1 MGREKGERGGWK
13 PGRSRF
19 GIFLHI
25 TSFPKLDHAHLRVKK
40 CSAFRLGRSDLA
52 NRNTGCLV
60 QFQIRL
66 STSKFFAIFEHILP
80 SKYYL
85 PEMQI

>member
-1 MGREKGERGGWK
+1 MGGSRGEAALAFFFISH
-13 PGRSRF
+13 P
-19 GIFLHI
+19 
-25 TSFPKLDHAHLRVKK
+25 FPELDHAHLRVKK